1 VKRTLIITGGASG
14 IGAATARIAAGQ
26 GYDIAVNFRS
36 REQQA
41 IALVDELRGT
51 GVRAVAV
58 RADVSVAADVERLFS
73 VVDDAELGPLTALV
87 NSAGVSL
94 PGVSV
99 HDADPAALERLMRT
113 NVTGLMIC
121 CREAVRRMSTRRGGA
136 GGVIVNVSSM
146 AATIGGR
153 PGSSHYAASKAA
165 VDAYTVG
172 LAKEVAPEG
181 IRAVSVRP
189 GFTVT
194 DMASSQLSDPAF
206 AAAIRA
212 SIPMARPARADEIA
226 APIAWL
232 LSDDAS
238 FVSGACLDV
247 SGGGFVVGSRGS

>member
-1 VKRTLIITGGASG
+1 MKRTLIVTGGASG
-14 IGAATARIAAGQ
+14 IGAATARLAATR
-26 GYDIAVNFRS
+26 GYDVAIYFRS
-36 REQQA
+36 REEQA
-41 IALVDELRGT
+41 QALVRELRGC
-51 GVRAVAV
+51 GVQAVAV
-58 RADVSVAADVERLFS
+58 QGDVSVAADVERLFA
-73 VVDDAELGPLTALV
+73 VTDVTLGPPTALV

-99 HDADPAALERLMRT
+99 HDADPAALERLMST
-113 NVTGLMIC
+113 NVVGLMIC
-121 CREAVRRMSTRRGGA
+121 CREAVRRMSTRRGGT

-181 IRAVSVRP
+181 IRAISVRP

-194 DMASSQLSDPAF
+194 DMAASQLSDPVFSAR
-206 AAAIRA
+206 IRA
-212 SIPMARPARADEIA
+212 SIPMGRPALAEEVA

-232 LSDDAS
+232 LGDDAS

-247 SGGGFVVGSRGS
+247 SGGGFVIGSRA